1 MQFDG
6 IVMVF
11 ELVVVKLIF
20 VSFLGYNNGIRKTE
34 SFGIMGECLTL
45 IKYDSNMLIVSGS
58 AGIKDLET
66 LKQKICKTQWWQILC
81 HKLAG

>member
-1 MQFDG
+1 MQFEG

-34 SFGIMGECLTL
+34 SFGIMGECLTS
-45 IKYDSNMLIVSGS
+45 IKYDSDN
-58 AGIKDLET
+58 
-66 LKQKICKTQWWQILC
+66 
-81 HKLAG
+81 